1 MEKALQ
7 PEVQVAYEM
16 NGEPLSK
23 ERGGPARLVVPG
35 YFGTNS
41 TKWLCKLSV
50 RSERALGPFTT
61 TFYNEVEPQDPNKR
75 KMRPVWQVEVNSMI
89 VRPRPNEVLASQQ
102 VSVSGWAWSEDGVGK
117 VEINGDDG
125 ESWLEAIVEDRIE
138 FGWQKFERA
147 LRMQP
152 GRRIVV
158 GRATSL
164 NGEQQPLTGRRNP
177 VHRVEV
183 IVGNVLAY

>member
-1 MEKALQ
+1 
-7 PEVQVAYEM
+7 
-16 NGEPLSK
+16 
-23 ERGGPARLVVPG
+23 
-35 YFGTNS
+35 
-41 TKWLCKLSV
+41 
-50 RSERALGPFTT
+50 
-61 TFYNEVEPQDPNKR
+61 
-75 KMRPVWQVEVNSMI
+75 MI

-117 VEINGDDG
+117 VEISGDDG

-158 GRATSL
+158 GRATSM
-164 NGEQQPLTGRRNP
+164 NGEQQPLTGHRNH